1 MNYFISLL
9 LLFLVVDG
17 PLQTN
22 AVLMY
27 LNING
32 SELKTA
38 GRLTPH
44 AVPAASAGLGA
55 TKRPKRGTERFFTS
69 LSPSLAQY
77 YTSEFRRGG
86 DFRVASEFKSRCF
99 CGHNFLFEQNV
110 GVLSS
115 AGVPQ
120 SAAVGSS

>member
-38 GRLTPH
+38 VRLTPH

-55 TKRPKRGTERFFTS
+55 TKRPKRGTERFLTS

-77 YTSEFRRGG
+77 YTSEFRG
-86 DFRVASEFKSRCF
+86 
-99 CGHNFLFEQNV
+99 V
-110 GVLSS
+110 GELP
-115 AGVPQ
+115 GCE
-120 SAAVGSS
+120 